1 MTNQIHIAAQ
11 YLATAGIN
19 FLDKKADD
27 SHTNL
32 GFNTKKGDLETWPL
46 NDNGYKI
53 ALDYKTFSLFWLR
66 NEEQLGVIFLDGKTH
81 KEIVTWIQN
90 VTEVLERNTPYS
102 YALHYDLPYE
112 NITDNFTFTKPAQ
125 EELNKL
131 VKLRT
136 IAQNSL
142 EAVVK
147 ELHLKTDIRIWPHH
161 FDSGGFIAL
170 DKPENVSIGFGM
182 AIPDTLVDDFY
193 LYTSGYN
200 GHDGIN
206 TASFK
211 KLSLGNWKNEGF
223 KGAVNPMKGLDEEK
237 ATAFF
242 KETILTYKAL

>member
-32 GFNTKKGDLETWPL
+32 GFNTKKGYLETWTL
-46 NDNGYKI
+46 SDIGHKL
-53 ALDYKTFSLFWLR
+53 ALDYKSFSLYWLR
-66 NEEQLGVIFLDGKTH
+66 NEEQIETFLLDGKTH

-90 VTEVLERNTPYS
+90 VTEVLGRNTPYS
-102 YALHYDLPYE
+102 FALHYDLPYE
-112 NITDNFTFTKPAQ
+112 KIADDFTFAKPAQ
-125 EELNKL
+125 EELNGL
-131 VKLRT
+131 VNLRT

-142 EAVVK
+142 EVVVK
-147 ELHLKTDIRIWPHH
+147 ELNLETGIRIWPHH
-161 FDSGGFIAL
+161 FDTGGFITL
-170 DKPENVSIGFGM
+170 DKPENVSVGFGM

-200 GHDGIN
+200 GHEGIS
-206 TASFK
+206 TEEFK
-211 KLSLGNWKNEGF
+211 KLSLGSWKNEGF
-223 KGAVNPMKGLDEEK
+223 KGAVNPMSGLDEEK
-237 ATAFF
+237 VIAFF